1 MKKLLPLLAAVASVA
16 GAALPATGAEIEGNV
31 TLTSDYSFRGWS
43 QTMRDPA
50 IQGGFDVAFD
60 SGFRIGT
67 WASNVNF
74 CPRVLDANGDGVD
87 MCNGV
92 VPPDV
97 VVGTVEGGT
106 SMEWDLY
113 VGWSKEL
120 SEGVA
125 LDLSFIYFD
134 YPGDRDALNYQ
145 EYAASLAIADFTLGV
160 NYSPEY
166 LAAADVTFIYP
177 YLDYSYG
184 ISDDVSL
191 DLHLGFNLADSPDGD
206 FFGAEG
212 DDYMDYSASVSFPMA
227 GITVS
232 FGLYGTNNS
241 DCGRDCE
248 FRPILSLS
256 R

>member
-1 MKKLLPLLAAVASVA
+1 MKKLLPLLAAVAGVA

-74 CPRVLDANGDGVD
+74 G
-87 MCNGV
+87 
-92 VPPDV
+92 
-97 VVGTVEGGT
+97 ET

-113 VGWSKEL
+113 FGWTREL
-120 SEGVA
+120 SEGVE

-134 YPGDRDALNYQ
+134 YPNDRDALNYQ

-166 LAAADVTFIYP
+166 LAVADVTFIYP

-191 DLHLGFNLADSPDGD
+191 DLHLGFNLADSPNGD

>member
-74 CPRVLDANGDGVD
+74 G
-87 MCNGV
+87 
-92 VPPDV
+92 
-97 VVGTVEGGT
+97 ET

-113 VGWSKEL
+113 FGWTKEL
-120 SEGVA
+120 SEGVE

-134 YPGDRDALNYQ
+134 YPNDRDALNYQ
-145 EYAASLAIADFTLGV
+145 EYAASLAISDFTLGV

-166 LAAADVTFIYP
+166 LAVADVTFIYP
-177 YLDYSYG
+177 YIDYSYG
-184 ISDDVSL
+184 LSDDVSL
-191 DLHLGFNLADSPDGD
+191 DLHLGFNLADSPNGD

-212 DDYMDYSASVSFPMA
+212 DDYMDYSASISFPMA

-232 FGLYGTNNS
+232 FGLYGTNND